1 MRALEIAKMRG
12 ASVDG
17 FLTFGLGLRRAAAIA
32 GLHRLYLPS
41 SQRATGGA
49 GGRADVLSLFS
60 VSEDPDDPS
69 RNISVFHDC
78 ANSEKQNR

>member
-1 MRALEIAKMRG
+1 MDALEIAKMRG

-17 FLTFGLGLRRAAAIA
+17 LLTFGLGPGRAAAIA
-32 GLHRLYLPS
+32 GLHRLCLPS

-60 VSEDPDDPS
+60 VSEYPGDPS
-69 RNISVFHDC
+69 RNISDFHDC
-78 ANSEKQNR
+78 ADSENQNK